1 MAKRGLNGLGKNS
14 LLLLGGVAALE
25 AFVLY
30 PARVKK
36 YREDTDK
43 AYKRAYADG
52 HSDEQAQLVTR
63 GAVGDP
69 PRMFGIFRV

>member
-30 PARVKK
+30 PMRKK
-36 YREDTDK
+36 QHREDADK
-43 AYKRAYADG
+43 AYKRAISDG
-52 HSDEQAQLVTR
+52 QSGEQAQLVASA
-63 GAVGDP
+63 AVGKP
-69 PRMFGIFRV
+69 PRMFGLFNI